1 MNTFPFM
8 HNQSPHDTD
17 RNLGSRS
24 PRRILQ
30 SDGRARGLGVQCSC
44 QTVWS
49 QKLSIFFFENPKE
62 ILFTCIISIFTKLK
76 IK

>member
-30 SDGRARGLGVQCSC
+30 SDGRARGLGVQCLI
-44 QTVWS
+44 TAWGT
-49 QKLSIFFFENPKE
+49 LSLDERLLVGKY
-62 ILFTCIISIFTKLK
+62 L
-76 IK
+76 